1 MKKLK
6 FLLILLI
13 IITTFLLIYS
23 ILSPNIII
31 NQRKINLGDEFNPDI
46 EIYNLFEDLTDNAII
61 TENVDTKKVGI
72 YEIKCQI
79 KYLFFRINRSIVVEV
94 IDKEKPVITL
104 EGNNPSLVCPNGIY
118 KEEGY
123 TAIDN
128 YDKNITDKVSTT
140 KIDNNIFYSV
150 KDSSGNETIVKREI
164 KFVDEEKPILTL
176 NGTNNITL
184 YLGSK
189 YVEPGYRAID
199 NCDGD
204 ITNKV
209 IITGNVDTN
218 RIGTYKI
225 NYEVSDS
232 SGNKATTIRSII
244 IKKKTISY
252 GNGIIY
258 LTFDDGPSYLTSKVL
273 DILNEEKI
281 KATFFVTNADIHT
294 KRAYEEGHTIG
305 LHSYT
310 HDYSYIYAN
319 SKNYFDDLNKISN
332 KVHDVIGIYP
342 RIIRFPGGSSNTVSR
357 NYADKIMTFLTE
369 EVVNRGYTYF
379 DWNVD
384 ANDAGSDI
392 NNSINIYY
400 NVVNNLSHNKTNVV
414 LMHDSMGHIATV
426 NALKDIIRYGKENG
440 YTFKAITNDTPVI
453 RHSVNN

>member
-140 KIDNNIFYSV
+140 KMDNNIFYSV

-164 KFVDEEKPILTL
+164 KFVKSEAK
-176 NGTNNITL
+176 
-184 YLGSK
+184 
-189 YVEPGYRAID
+189 
-199 NCDGD
+199 
-204 ITNKV
+204 
-209 IITGNVDTN
+209 
-218 RIGTYKI
+218 
-225 NYEVSDS
+225 
-232 SGNKATTIRSII
+232 RS
-244 IKKKTISY
+244 
-252 GNGIIY
+252 
-258 LTFDDGPSYLTSKVL
+258 
-273 DILNEEKI
+273 
-281 KATFFVTNADIHT
+281 
-294 KRAYEEGHTIG
+294 
-305 LHSYT
+305 
-310 HDYSYIYAN
+310 
-319 SKNYFDDLNKISN
+319 
-332 KVHDVIGIYP
+332 
-342 RIIRFPGGSSNTVSR
+342 
-357 NYADKIMTFLTE
+357 
-369 EVVNRGYTYF
+369 
-379 DWNVD
+379 
-384 ANDAGSDI
+384 
-392 NNSINIYY
+392 
-400 NVVNNLSHNKTNVV
+400 
-414 LMHDSMGHIATV
+414 
-426 NALKDIIRYGKENG
+426 
-440 YTFKAITNDTPVI
+440 
-453 RHSVNN
+453 